1 MAALSGSTRRRLGAV
16 LRALAAA
23 DDSQSRTEGSLRWDE
38 KLNDWREKAP
48 EDEESDEEDEI
59 TPSGRV
65 PELDLCLEI
74 LTEDDAWFHDSV
86 KTANGGAF
94 SQCVSCWGVPIYAT
108 AGVPAPKL
116 LHAANVL
123 AQWLDNDEDGV
134 PDCPAVLERLVADDA
149 SMIMTATP
157 EEMETVGFDQFSRS
171 SLGNVQGVCKFT
183 GNLSLPV
190 IHESVLMDCL

>member
-1 MAALSGSTRRRLGAV
+1 ML
-16 LRALAAA
+16 
-23 DDSQSRTEGSLRWDE
+23 
-38 KLNDWREKAP
+38 
-48 EDEESDEEDEI
+48 ESSP
-59 TPSGRV
+59 T
-65 PELDLCLEI
+65 
-74 LTEDDAWFHDSV
+74 
-86 KTANGGAF
+86 
-94 SQCVSCWGVPIYAT
+94 AT

-183 GNLSLPV
+183 GNPSLPV
-190 IHESVLMDCL
+190 IHGSVLTDGL